1 MNKPKTMT
9 KMASLAAQTHLTLE
23 KPSVLQD
30 IITLRA
36 MRKEMVEKCGDTVA
50 NYIAATDRIIE
61 YITSPDDR
69 TLANMYLLI
78 VGASLIL
85 LGVVVGA
92 VGAYHALNGHDVARV
107 TGLYAA
113 GFFAAGWIALR
124 GVRK

>member
-9 KMASLAAQTHLTLE
+9 KMASLAAQAHLTLK

>member
-9 KMASLAAQTHLTLE
+9 KMASLAAQTYLTLE
-23 KPSVLQD
+23 QPSVLQD

-36 MRKEMVEKCGDTVA
+36 MRKEMKEKCGDTVD

-61 YITSPDDR
+61 YITNPDDR

-92 VGAYHALNGHDVARV
+92 VGAYHALNGHAVAPI

-113 GFFAAGWIALR
+113 GFFTAGWIALR

>member
-9 KMASLAAQTHLTLE
+9 KMASLAAQACLTLE

-36 MRKEMVEKCGDTVA
+36 MRKEMKEKCGDTVA
-50 NYIAATDRIIE
+50 NYTAATDRIIE
-61 YITSPDDR
+61 YITNPDDR
-69 TLANMYLLI
+69 TLANMCLLI

-92 VGAYHALNGHDVARV
+92 VGAYHALNGHAVARV

>member
-9 KMASLAAQTHLTLE
+9 KMASLAAQAHLTLK

-36 MRKEMVEKCGDTVA
+36 MRKEMKEKCGETVSSD
-50 NYIAATDRIIE
+50 IEATDRIIE

-92 VGAYHALNGHDVARV
+92 VGAYHAFHAHPEAKIIGV
-107 TGLYAA
+107 YAA
-113 GFFAAGWIALR
+113 GFMVFGWTSLL
-124 GVRK
+124 GVRR